1 LFDVSKGRLA
11 LGKGLGSL
19 IPNSSQTGDTEHV
32 TVAATPE
39 SIDDGQ
45 LFNVL
50 AHIDVDRIESNPFQP
65 RTDFDAEA
73 IRELAQSILEN
84 GLVQPITVRRHEGK
98 YQLISG
104 ERRVRAC
111 QEAGVMHIPAYIR
124 QVETAE
130 EMIEL
135 SLIENIQREMLNP
148 IEVALAYQRLSDEC
162 HFSQE
167 QIAQKVGKN
176 RSTVVNFIRLLKL
189 PAQIRESV
197 RKNELSMGHA
207 RALINIPDE
216 SAQLRIWQK
225 TVREGLSV
233 RTVEEL
239 AQHIQEPLRK
249 KKSVKKPD
257 SSSPQL
263 DEYITK
269 LRSKYATKVHMSAS
283 AAGKGAVSFEFY
295 SHEDLER
302 ILDLLLNT

>member
-1 LFDVSKGRLA
+1 MSKGRLA

-19 IPNSSQTGDTEHV
+19 IPATPQAGDPEHV
-32 TVAATPE
+32 TVSATPE
-39 SIDDGQ
+39 SIDDGSAY
-45 LFNVL
+45 NIL
-50 AHIDVDRIESNPFQP
+50 AHIDVDKIEANPYQP
-65 RTDFDAEA
+65 RSDFDVES

-111 QEAGVMHIPAYIR
+111 QEAGVAHIPAYIR

-148 IEVALAYQRLSDEC
+148 IEVAFAYQRLAEEC
-162 HFSQE
+162 RFSHE

-189 PAQIRESV
+189 PAQIRESI

-207 RALINIPDE
+207 RAIINIPDE
-216 SAQLRIWQK
+216 ATQVRIWQK

-233 RTVEEL
+233 RNVEQL

-249 KKSVKKPD
+249 KKAGKKPD
-257 SSSPQL
+257 SDSPQL
-263 DEYITK
+263 EAYITQ
-269 LRSKYATKVHMSAS
+269 LRTKYATKVHMSAS
-283 AAGKGAVSFEFY
+283 AAGKGSVAFEFY